1 MEKGKKIAQNL
12 NLIFK
17 IVQGTFSVAGCVC
30 LIEII
35 MLFICEKNGGGV
47 QYEFV
52 RHMISQLK
60 IGTVSVNMSSAYDFP
75 AKIYFTQNI
84 LILVKEAGWMLF
96 GILGI
101 QIFRNIL
108 RVVAET
114 TPFTTEVATGLKK
127 LAWIVLGIG
136 LWDVA
141 WKLLVWILEDRYWHL
156 TDVLMSE
163 KVIGAQVMTNISFA
177 FIPMVFVLFLLSHIF
192 AYGVQL
198 QKESDETL

>member
-12 NLIFK
+12 NLILK
-17 IVQGTFSVAGCVC
+17 IVQGTFAVAGCVC

-75 AKIYFTQNI
+75 ANIYFTQNI

-101 QIFRNIL
+101 QVFRNIL

>member
-101 QIFRNIL
+101 QVF
-108 RVVAET
+108 
-114 TPFTTEVATGLKK
+114 TGLKK